1 MKLVSAVEHGWLT
14 IGKEGD
20 LTVPEA
26 DALASAERVLPRN
39 CLEWGRNRVK
49 FRQFCGVV
57 QVQQVLQIEILPKV
71 FPYQTPDQQRTTL
84 IEMLDTAGDIEGL
97 SARQAGLGTSNHRL
111 LDVFIRHFLKLLE
124 GQLQQGLLRD
134 YRDVEDTL
142 DQVRGRIDLIRQ
154 QRENLF
160 KPQRLACR
168 FNELVVDIP
177 VNRLLHTALLC
188 MTHLASS
195 PMLRQHIQSM
205 RMRFGGIGIIY
216 KGDHLPRADDL
227 NRMQRRYASVVE
239 LARLFIDGQYLDA
252 RAGQQ
257 QVYSLLFDM
266 NQLFERFVAVK
277 LRPTA
282 RKMGLRLMEQGPR
295 RYLGE
300 DDSGKGRL
308 LMRPDISLLNAL
320 NRAVA
325 ILDTK
330 WKLLDSNNPLAS
342 ISSADLYQ
350 LSTYASAYRCRQ
362 VMLVYPEQA
371 GFRGEHQMRLNLDQ
385 PVTLTVLAM
394 PLYGSVFSLPMRT
407 APDFSISSWT

>member
-1 MKLVSAVEHGWLT
+1 MKQVSAFEHGWLS
-14 IGKEGD
+14 IGNDGE
-20 LTVPEA
+20 LTAPEA
-26 DALASAERVLPRN
+26 DALAAGENVLPKN

-57 QVQQVLQIEILPKV
+57 QIRQVLQIEILPKV
-71 FPYQTPDQQRTTL
+71 FPHQTPEQQRTTL

-97 SARQAGLGTSNHRL
+97 SAQQAGLGTSKHRL

-124 GQLQQGLLRD
+124 VQLQQGLLRD

-188 MTHLASS
+188 MTNLASS

-205 RMRFGGIGIIY
+205 RMRFGGIGVIH
-216 KGDHLPRADDL
+216 KGDHLPRSDDL
-227 NRMQRRYASVVE
+227 NRMQRRYGSVVE
-239 LARLFIDGQYLDA
+239 LARLFINGQYLDA

-266 NQLFERFVAVK
+266 NQLFERFVAAK

-295 RYLGE
+295 KYLG
-300 DDSGKGRL
+300 DDSTDKGRL
-308 LMRPDISLLNAL
+308 LMRPDISLLNAQ
-320 NRAVA
+320 NRLIA

-330 WKLLDSNNPLAS
+330 WKLLDSGNPLAS
-342 ISSADLYQ
+342 LSAADLYQ
-350 LSTYASAYRCRQ
+350 LSTYASAYRCDQ
-362 VMLVYPEQA
+362 VMLLYPEQA
-371 GFRGEHQMRLNLDQ
+371 GFRGEYRMTLNLEK
-385 PVTLTVLAM
+385 PVMLAVLAVR
-394 PLYGSVFSLPMRT
+394 LHGKSFSLPPQIGVEL
-407 APDFSISSWT
+407 A

>member
-20 LTVPEA
+20 LTAPEA
-26 DALASAERVLPRN
+26 DALASAERMLPKN

-57 QVQQVLQIEILPKV
+57 QIQQILQIEILPKV
-71 FPYQTPDQQRTTL
+71 FPHQTPEQQRTTL

-97 SARQAGLGTSNHRL
+97 SAQQAGLGISNHRL

-124 GQLQQGLLRD
+124 AQLQQGLLRD

-205 RMRFGGIGIIY
+205 RMRFGGIGVIH

-295 RYLGE
+295 KYLGE

-308 LMRPDISLLNAL
+308 LMRPDISLWNAL
-320 NRAVA
+320 NRPVA

-342 ISSADLYQ
+342 LSSADLYQ
-350 LSTYASAYRCRQ
+350 LSTYASAYCCDQ
-362 VMLVYPEQA
+362 VMLLYPEQA
-371 GFRGEHQMRLNLDQ
+371 GFRGEYRMALNLGR
-385 PVTLTVLAM
+385 PVTLMVLAV
-394 PLYGSVFSLPMRT
+394 PLYGEVFSLPAQAVKHAESEAT
-407 APDFSISSWT
+407 

>member
-1 MKLVSAVEHGWLT
+1 MKLVSAVEHGWLS
-14 IGKEGD
+14 IGNEGD
-20 LTVPEA
+20 LTAQEA
-26 DALASAERVLPRN
+26 DALATAESVLPKN
-39 CLEWGRNRVK
+39 CLEWSRNRVK

-57 QVQQVLQIEILPKV
+57 QVQQVLQSEILPKV
-71 FPYQTPDQQRTTL
+71 FPHQTPEQQRTTL

-97 SARQAGLGTSNHRL
+97 SAQQAGLGTSNHRL

-124 GQLQQGLLRD
+124 AQLQQGLLRD

-188 MTHLASS
+188 MTNLASS
-195 PMLRQHIQSM
+195 PTLRQHILSM
-205 RMRFGGIGIIY
+205 RMRFGGIGMIH
-216 KGDHLPRADDL
+216 KGDNLPRADDL

-295 RYLGE
+295 RYLGK

-308 LMRPDISLLNAL
+308 LMRPDISLWNAL
-320 NRAVA
+320 NRPVA

-330 WKLLDSNNPLAS
+330 WKLLDSGNPLAS
-342 ISSADLYQ
+342 LSSADLYQ
-350 LSTYASAYRCRQ
+350 LSTYAGAYRCEQ
-362 VMLVYPEQA
+362 VMLLYPEQA
-371 GFRGEHQMRLNLDQ
+371 GFREGHTIDLKLEKS
-385 PVTLTVLAM
+385 VTLSVIAVS
-394 PLYGSVFSLPMRT
+394 LYGASFSFG
-407 APDFSISSWT
+407 AFFKAEA

>member
-1 MKLVSAVEHGWLT
+1 MKFVSAVEHGWLR
-14 IGKEGD
+14 IGNDGD

-26 DALASAERVLPRN
+26 DALAAGESLLPKN

-57 QVQQVLQIEILPKV
+57 QIKQVLQIEILPKV
-71 FPYQTPDQQRTTL
+71 FPHQTPEQQRTTL

-97 SARQAGLGTSNHRL
+97 SAQQAGLGTSNHRL

-124 GQLQQGLLRD
+124 AQLQQGLLRD

-195 PMLRQHIQSM
+195 PMLCQHIQSM
-205 RMRFGGIGIIY
+205 RMRFGGIGVIH

-227 NRMQRRYASVVE
+227 NRMQRRYANVVE

-320 NRAVA
+320 NRPVA

-330 WKLLDSNNPLAS
+330 WKLLESDSPVAS
-342 ISSADLYQ
+342 LSPADLYQ
-350 LSTYASAYRCRQ
+350 LSTYASAYRCDQ
-362 VMLVYPEQA
+362 VMLLYPEQA
-371 GFRGEHQMRLNLDQ
+371 GFRGEYEVSLNLDR
-385 PVTLTVLAM
+385 PVTLTVLAV
-394 PLYGSVFSLPMRT
+394 PLYDKDLLLPIWEVG
-407 APDFSISSWT
+407 ADQSYI

>member
-26 DALASAERVLPRN
+26 DALATAERRLPKN

-57 QVQQVLQIEILPKV
+57 QVQQLLQIEILPKV
-71 FPYQTPDQQRTTL
+71 FPHQTPEQQRTTL

-97 SARQAGLGTSNHRL
+97 GTQQASLGISNHRL
-111 LDVFIRHFLKLLE
+111 LDIFIRHFLELLE
-124 GQLQQGLLRD
+124 VQLQQGLLRD

-188 MTHLASS
+188 ITNQASS
-195 PMLRQHIQSM
+195 PALRQHIQNM
-205 RMRFGGIGIIY
+205 RMRFAGIGVIH

-227 NRMQRRYASVVE
+227 NRMQWRYARVVE

-252 RAGQQ
+252 RTGQQ

-266 NQLFERFVAVK
+266 NRLFERYTARR
-277 LRPTA
+277 LRPLV
-282 RKMGLRLMEQGPR
+282 RQQGLTLMEQGPK
-295 RYLGE
+295 RYLATE
-300 DDSGKGRL
+300 RNGKDRL
-308 LMRPDISLLNAL
+308 LMRPDICLLD
-320 NRAVA
+320 RFGRPEA

-330 WKLLDSNNPLAS
+330 WKLLSAKSSVISSL
-342 ISSADLYQ
+342 SSADLYQ
-350 LSTYASAYRCRQ
+350 VSTYAAAYHCDQ
-362 VMLVYPEQA
+362 VMLLYPEQH
-371 GFRGEHQMRLNLDQ
+371 GFNESRTMTLRLNT
-385 PVTLTVLAM
+385 PVTLSLVPVPLLKTAAINCPFVL
-394 PLYGSVFSLPMRT
+394 
-407 APDFSISSWT
+407 

>member
-1 MKLVSAVEHGWLT
+1 MKRVSAVEHGWLS
-14 IGKEGD
+14 IGNNGD
-20 LTVPEA
+20 LTAPEA
-26 DALASAERVLPRN
+26 DALASAERVLPKN

-71 FPYQTPDQQRTTL
+71 FPHQTADQQRTTL

-124 GQLQQGLLRD
+124 AQLQQGLLRD

-205 RMRFGGIGIIY
+205 RMRFGGIGVLH
-216 KGDHLPRADDL
+216 KGDHRPRADDL
-227 NRMQRRYASVVE
+227 DRMQRRYASVVE

-252 RAGQQ
+252 RAGRQ

-295 RYLGE
+295 KYLGE

-308 LMRPDISLLNAL
+308 LMRPDISLLNAR
-320 NRAVA
+320 NRPVA

-330 WKLLDSNNPLAS
+330 WKLLDSGNPLAS
-342 ISSADLYQ
+342 LSSADLYQ
-350 LSTYASAYRCRQ
+350 LSTYASVYRCNQ
-362 VMLVYPEQA
+362 VMLLYPEQA
-371 GFRGEHQMRLNLDQ
+371 GFRGEYRMTLQLER
-385 PVTLTVLAM
+385 PVTLIVAAL
-394 PLYGSVFSLPMRT
+394 PLGATIHRNSRSFPMSLLGKRQ
-407 APDFSISSWT
+407 

>member
-57 QVQQVLQIEILPKV
+57 QIQQILQIEILPKV
-71 FPYQTPDQQRTTL
+71 FPHQTPDQQRTTL

-97 SARQAGLGTSNHRL
+97 SAQQAGLGTSNHRL
-111 LDVFIRHFLKLLE
+111 LDVFIRHFLKLLDA
-124 GQLQQGLLRD
+124 QLQQGLLRD

-188 MTHLASS
+188 MTNLASS
-195 PMLRQHIQSM
+195 PTLRQHILSM
-205 RMRFGGIGIIY
+205 RMRFGGIGIIH

-320 NRAVA
+320 NQPVA

-330 WKLLDSNNPLAS
+330 WKLLESSNPLAS
-342 ISSADLYQ
+342 LSSADLYQ
-350 LSTYASAYRCRQ
+350 LSTYASAYRCDQ
-362 VMLVYPEQA
+362 VMLLYPEQA
-371 GFRGEHQMRLNLDQ
+371 GFRGEYRMALNLGR
-385 PVTLTVLAM
+385 PVTLVVLAV
-394 PLYGSVFSLPMRT
+394 PLYGTGFSLP
-407 APDFSISSWT
+407 AQAVKYAV

>member
-1 MKLVSAVEHGWLT
+1 MKLVSAFEHGWLT

-20 LTVPEA
+20 LTAPEA
-26 DALASAERVLPRN
+26 DALASAESSLPRN

-57 QVQQVLQIEILPKV
+57 QIQQILQIEILPKV

-97 SARQAGLGTSNHRL
+97 SAQQAGLGVSNHRL

-124 GQLQQGLLRD
+124 AQLQQGLLRD

-168 FNELVVDIP
+168 FNELVADIP
-177 VNRLLHTALLC
+177 VNRLLHSALIC
-188 MTHLASS
+188 MSNLASS
-195 PMLRQHIQSM
+195 SMLRQHIQSM
-205 RMRFGGIGIIY
+205 RIRFGGIGVIH
-216 KGDHLPRADDL
+216 KGEHLPRADDL

-295 RYLGE
+295 KYLGD

-320 NRAVA
+320 NQPVV

-330 WKLLDSNNPLAS
+330 WKLLDSGNPLAS
-342 ISSADLYQ
+342 LSSADLYQ
-350 LSTYASAYRCRQ
+350 LSTYASAYCCDQ
-362 VMLVYPEQA
+362 VMLLYPEQA
-371 GFRGEHQMRLNLDQ
+371 GFRGEYRMALNLGR
-385 PVTLTVLAM
+385 PVTLMVLAV
-394 PLYGSVFSLPMRT
+394 PLYGEVFSLPAQAVKHAESEAT
-407 APDFSISSWT
+407 

>member
-1 MKLVSAVEHGWLT
+1 M
-14 IGKEGD
+14 
-20 LTVPEA
+20 
-26 DALASAERVLPRN
+26 
-39 CLEWGRNRVK
+39 
-49 FRQFCGVV
+49 V
-57 QVQQVLQIEILPKV
+57 QIQQILQIEILPKV

-97 SARQAGLGTSNHRL
+97 SAQQAGLGVSNHRL

-124 GQLQQGLLRD
+124 AQLQQGLLRD

-168 FNELVVDIP
+168 FNELVADIP
-177 VNRLLHTALLC
+177 VNRLLHSALIC
-188 MTHLASS
+188 MSNLASS
-195 PMLRQHIQSM
+195 SMLRQHIQSM
-205 RMRFGGIGIIY
+205 RMRFGGISVIH
-216 KGDHLPRADDL
+216 KGEHLPRADDL

-295 RYLGE
+295 KYLGD

-320 NRAVA
+320 NQPVA

-330 WKLLDSNNPLAS
+330 WKLLDSGNPLAS
-342 ISSADLYQ
+342 LSSADLYQ
-350 LSTYASAYRCRQ
+350 LSTYASAYCCDQ
-362 VMLVYPEQA
+362 VMLLYPEQA
-371 GFRGEHQMRLNLDQ
+371 GFRGEYRMALNLGR
-385 PVTLTVLAM
+385 PVTLMVLAV
-394 PLYGSVFSLPMRT
+394 PLYGEVFSLPAQAVKHAESEAT
-407 APDFSISSWT
+407 

>member
-1 MKLVSAVEHGWLT
+1 MKLVSAVEHGWLS
-14 IGKEGD
+14 IGNEGD
-20 LTVPEA
+20 LTAQEA
-26 DALASAERVLPRN
+26 DALATAESVLPKN
-39 CLEWGRNRVK
+39 CLEWSRNRVK

-71 FPYQTPDQQRTTL
+71 FPHQTPEQQRTTL

-97 SARQAGLGTSNHRL
+97 SAQQAGLGTSNHRL
-111 LDVFIRHFLKLLE
+111 LDVFIRHFLRLLE
-124 GQLQQGLLRD
+124 AQLQQGLLRD
-134 YRDVEDTL
+134 YRDVEDML

-195 PMLRQHIQSM
+195 PMLRQHIQSV
-205 RMRFGGIGIIY
+205 RMRFGGIGVIH

-308 LMRPDISLLNAL
+308 LMRPDISLLDDL
-320 NRAVA
+320 NRPVA

-330 WKLLDSNNPLAS
+330 WKLLESSNPLAS
-342 ISSADLYQ
+342 LSSADLYQ
-350 LSTYASAYRCRQ
+350 LSTYASAHRCDQ
-362 VMLVYPEQA
+362 VMLLYPEQS
-371 GFRGEHQMRLNLDQ
+371 GFRGEYQMSLNLAR
-385 PVTLTVLAM
+385 PVTLNVLAV
-394 PLYGSVFSLPMRT
+394 PLDGKGLSLSVRNVAEFM
-407 APDFSISSWT
+407 

>member
-20 LTVPEA
+20 LTAPEA
-26 DALASAERVLPRN
+26 DALASAERVLPKN

-57 QVQQVLQIEILPKV
+57 QVQQLLQIEILPKV
-71 FPYQTPDQQRTTL
+71 FPHQTPAQQRTTL
-84 IEMLDTAGDIEGL
+84 IEMLDTAGDIEGM
-97 SARQAGLGTSNHRL
+97 SAQQAGLGISNHRL

-124 GQLQQGLLRD
+124 AQLQQGLLRD

-177 VNRLLHTALLC
+177 VNRLLHTALLR

-205 RMRFGGIGIIY
+205 RMRFGGIGVIH

-282 RKMGLRLMEQGPR
+282 RKMGLRLMVQGPR
-295 RYLGE
+295 KHLGE
-300 DDSGKGRL
+300 DESGKGRL

-320 NRAVA
+320 DRPVA

-330 WKLLDSNNPLAS
+330 WKLLDTGNPLAS
-342 ISSADLYQ
+342 LSSADLYQ

-362 VMLVYPEQA
+362 VMLMYPEQA
-371 GFRGEHQMRLNLDQ
+371 AFRGECRVTLNIEP
-385 PVTLTVLAM
+385 PVTLLVLAA
-394 PLYGSVFSLPMRT
+394 PLNGNNIPLPILAVSAT
-407 APDFSISSWT
+407 A

>member
-20 LTVPEA
+20 LTAPEA
-26 DALASAERVLPRN
+26 DALASAERMLPKN

-57 QVQQVLQIEILPKV
+57 QIQQILQIEILPKV
-71 FPYQTPDQQRTTL
+71 FPHQTPEQQRTTL

-97 SARQAGLGTSNHRL
+97 SAQQAGLGISNHRL

-124 GQLQQGLLRD
+124 AQLQQGLLRD

-205 RMRFGGIGIIY
+205 RMRFGGIGVIH

-295 RYLGE
+295 KYLGE

-320 NRAVA
+320 NRPVA

-330 WKLLDSNNPLAS
+330 WKLLESSNPLAS
-342 ISSADLYQ
+342 LSSADLYQ
-350 LSTYASAYRCRQ
+350 LSTYASAYRCDQ
-362 VMLVYPEQA
+362 VMLLYPEQS
-371 GFRGEHQMRLNLDQ
+371 GFRGEYQMSLNLVDR
-385 PVTLTVLAM
+385 PVKLTVLAM
-394 PLYGSVFSLPMRT
+394 PLCGEGLSLPVRT
-407 APDFSISSWT
+407 IEAFV

>member
-20 LTVPEA
+20 LTAPEA
-26 DALASAERVLPRN
+26 DALAAAESVLPKN

-71 FPYQTPDQQRTTL
+71 FPHQTPEQQRTTL

-124 GQLQQGLLRD
+124 AQLQQGLLRD
-134 YRDVEDTL
+134 YQDVEDTL

-168 FNELVVDIP
+168 FNELLVDIP

-205 RMRFGGIGIIY
+205 RMRFGGIGVIH

-227 NRMQRRYASVVE
+227 NRMQRRYASVVD

-252 RAGQQ
+252 RAGHQ

-277 LRPTA
+277 LRPTV

-295 RYLGE
+295 KYLGE

-308 LMRPDISLLNAL
+308 LMRPDISLLDEL
-320 NRAVA
+320 NRPVA

-330 WKLLDSNNPLAS
+330 WKLLESSNPLAS
-342 ISSADLYQ
+342 LSSADLYQ
-350 LSTYASAYRCRQ
+350 LSTYASAYRCVQ
-362 VMLVYPEQA
+362 VMLLYPEQS
-371 GFRGEHQMRLNLDQ
+371 GFRGEYQMSLNLVDR
-385 PVTLTVLAM
+385 PVKLTVLAM
-394 PLYGSVFSLPMRT
+394 PLCGEGLSLPVRT
-407 APDFSISSWT
+407 IEAFV

>member
-1 MKLVSAVEHGWLT
+1 PK
-14 IGKEGD
+14 
-20 LTVPEA
+20 
-26 DALASAERVLPRN
+26 N
-39 CLEWGRNRVK
+39 CLEWSRNRVK

-57 QVQQVLQIEILPKV
+57 QIQQRLQIEILPKV
-71 FPYQTPDQQRTTL
+71 FPHQTPEQQRTTL

-97 SARQAGLGTSNHRL
+97 STQQAGLATSSHRL
-111 LDVFIRHFLKLLE
+111 LDVFIRYYLKLLE
-124 GQLQQGLLRD
+124 IQLQQGLLRD
-134 YRDVEDTL
+134 YRDVDDTL

-188 MTHLASS
+188 MTNLASS

-205 RMRFGGIGIIY
+205 RMRFGGIGMIH

-239 LARLFIDGQYLDA
+239 LARLFIDGQYMDA

-295 RYLGE
+295 KFLGE

-320 NRAVA
+320 NRPVT

-330 WKLLDSNNPLAS
+330 WKLLDSGNPIAS
-342 ISSADLYQ
+342 LSPADLYQ
-350 LSTYASAYRCRQ
+350 LSTYASAYRCDQ
-362 VMLVYPEQA
+362 VMLLYPEQA
-371 GFRGEHQMRLNLDQ
+371 GFRGEYRMTLNLEK
-385 PVTLTVLAM
+385 PVTLVVVAV
-394 PLYGSVFSLPMRT
+394 PLYGKGFSLPPQAVLEAM
-407 APDFSISSWT
+407 

>member
-20 LTVPEA
+20 LTAPEA
-26 DALASAERVLPRN
+26 DALASAESMLPKN

-71 FPYQTPDQQRTTL
+71 FPHQTPEQQRTTL

-97 SARQAGLGTSNHRL
+97 TAQQAGLGTSNHRL

-124 GQLQQGLLRD
+124 AQLQQGLLRD

-188 MTHLASS
+188 MTQLASS

-205 RMRFGGIGIIY
+205 RMRFGGIGVIH

-252 RAGQQ
+252 RAGQR

-282 RKMGLRLMEQGPR
+282 RKMRLRLVEQGPR
-295 RYLGE
+295 KYLGE

-308 LMRPDISLLNAL
+308 LMRPDISLLNAM
-320 NRAVA
+320 NRPVA
-325 ILDTK
+325 IMDTK
-330 WKLLDSNNPLAS
+330 WKLLEASNPLAS
-342 ISSADLYQ
+342 LSSADLYQ
-350 LSTYASAYRCRQ
+350 LSTYANAYHCNQ
-362 VMLVYPEQA
+362 VTLLYPEQS
-371 GFRGEHQMRLNLDQ
+371 GFRGEYQMTLSPGR
-385 PVTLTVLAM
+385 PVTLHVLAV
-394 PLYGSVFSLPMRT
+394 PLTGKSLSLTFRRV
-407 APDFSISSWT
+407 AELI